1 MASAI
6 LAAAPWKTA
15 LRTRLSTA
23 SRLHGEFAIPATDE
37 GDDVLTPI
45 RDGVLDS
52 FSIGFRPVRD
62 QRRGG

>member
-1 MASAI
+1 M
-6 LAAAPWKTA
+6 
-15 LRTRLSTA
+15 RTRLSTA